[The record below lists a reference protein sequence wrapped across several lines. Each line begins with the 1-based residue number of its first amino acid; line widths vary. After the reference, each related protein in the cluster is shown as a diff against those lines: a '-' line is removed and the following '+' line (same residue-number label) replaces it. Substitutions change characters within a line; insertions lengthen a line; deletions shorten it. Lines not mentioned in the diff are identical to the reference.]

1 MATQELSS
9 MVSTGPQGIGSH
21 LIFLSPRSP
30 PLFLKYS
37 KSAHIWIGG
46 GVLLFQWNGFSPQIC
61 ALLGPPHHLNDSLDG
76 QSTLRKA
83 RPVGPME
90 YRHTCLIPFSSFIL
104 NSSSC
109 LFLTSLFSLCITI

>member
-37 KSAHIWIGG
+37 ISMLLPSFVFLDLQLKRRSLKYGRKSWLSVYVA
-46 GVLLFQWNGFSPQIC
+46 
-61 ALLGPPHHLNDSLDG
+61 A
-76 QSTLRKA
+76 
-83 RPVGPME
+83 
-90 YRHTCLIPFSSFIL
+90 
-104 NSSSC
+104 
-109 LFLTSLFSLCITI
+109 

>member
-46 GVLLFQWNGFSPQIC
+46 GGVVVSMEWFF
-61 ALLGPPHHLNDSLDG
+61 PPNLCPAG
-76 QSTLRKA
+76 
-83 RPVGPME
+83 
-90 YRHTCLIPFSSFIL
+90 
-104 NSSSC
+104 SSS
-109 LFLTSLFSLCITI
+109 SLK